1 MQKSRS
7 TILVLEYEPMLLALF
22 KSVLSPDF
30 RVLTASSR
38 AEALEQF
45 KTYRGEIDLL
55 SADVALPDGSGIQVA
70 WETSL
75 RFDNLRMIITSA
87 YSPMMW
93 DQADRRAF
101 DALPPASV
109 ALLQKPF
116 LPAALLRAANDLI
129 GAPQPFR
136 RTEYAFASQ
145 AAMSASP
152 LAVLPALHHA
162 RRA

>member
-1 MQKSRS
+1 MQKFRS

-30 RVLTASSR
+30 RVLTANSR

-45 KTYRGEIDLL
+45 RTYGSEIDIL

-70 WETSL
+70 WESSL

-93 DQADRRAF
+93 DQADRRA
-101 DALPPASV
+101 
-109 ALLQKPF
+109 
-116 LPAALLRAANDLI
+116 
-129 GAPQPFR
+129 
-136 RTEYAFASQ
+136 
-145 AAMSASP
+145 
-152 LAVLPALHHA
+152 
-162 RRA
+162 

>member
-1 MQKSRS
+1 
-7 TILVLEYEPMLLALF
+7 MLLALF

-45 KTYRGEIDLL
+45 RTYGAEIDIL

-70 WETSL
+70 WEASL

-101 DALPPASV
+101 DALPAASV

-116 LPAALLRAANDLI
+116 LPATLLRAAHDLI

-136 RTEYAFASQ
+136 RMEYAFASQ

-152 LAVLPALHHA
+152 VAALPVALHHS